1 MRRVAAW
8 LAQLHDA
15 AVGMCSLCGQSC
27 RALLCDPCSQSA
39 VPRWSVEGVPGYSA
53 AIYDGRVSEL
63 IRRLK
68 YRDESRWAGP
78 LGRLLHRRL
87 GAFISPHCILAPV
100 PLHAQRL
107 AERGYNQAALLARA
121 LGRSAGLPVSTG
133 VLERHR
139 ATAGQAT
146 LGASARRENV
156 RDAFRVRALPQRPLV
171 LVDDVATTGATLR
184 ECILCL
190 RRVGV
195 IVQAVVTVALARV
208 DGPPNDRPQSLRLP

>member
-1 MRRVAAW
+1 MRRVGAW
-8 LAQLHDA
+8 CAQLHDA
-15 AVGMCSLCGQSC
+15 AVGRCSLCGEPC
-27 RALLCDPCSQSA
+27 RALLCPACSQSD
-39 VPRWSVEGVPGYSA
+39 VPHWNVEGAPGRSA
-53 AIYDGRVSEL
+53 APYGGRVSEL

-68 YRDESRWAGP
+68 YHDESRWAGP

-107 AERGYNQAALLARA
+107 AERRYNQAALLARA
-121 LGRSAGLPVSTG
+121 LGRSMGLAVDTG
-133 VLERHR
+133 VLERQR
-139 ATAGQAT
+139 ATAGQAS

-156 RDAFRVRALPQRPLV
+156 RDAFRVRALPHRPLV

-190 RRVGV
+190 RRGGV
-195 IVQAVVTVALARV
+195 IVQSVVTVALARA
-208 DGPPNDRPQSLRLP
+208 DGPPNDPLQSLRLP